1 MDILLEKKS
10 IFLLWINHFIH
21 LETLP
26 RQKFSSS
33 YSLEPFQLV
42 QSISNKIGLFHFS
55 VYELSFILWSKKGH
69 DILCMKYI
77 WSCNFVFVV
86 GFI

>member
-42 QSISNKIGLFHFS
+42 QSISNKIGVFTSLCTNWVLF
-55 VYELSFILWSKKGH
+55 YEVKK
-69 DILCMKYI
+69 DMISYVWNIFDRATLYL
-77 WSCNFVFVV
+77 
-86 GFI
+86 

>member
-42 QSISNKIGLFHFS
+42 QSISNKIGVFTSLCTNS
-55 VYELSFILWSKKGH
+55 IYEVIKDMISYVWKIFDRATL
-69 DILCMKYI
+69 YI
-77 WSCNFVFVV
+77 
-86 GFI
+86 